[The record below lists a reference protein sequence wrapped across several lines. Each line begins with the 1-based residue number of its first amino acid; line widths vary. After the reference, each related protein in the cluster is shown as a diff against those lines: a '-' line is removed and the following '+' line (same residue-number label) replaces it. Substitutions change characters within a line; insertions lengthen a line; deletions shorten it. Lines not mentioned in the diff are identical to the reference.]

1 MFGILSIR
9 SKILAMLLMCGVLC
23 LLAASFVAIR
33 SGTHAL
39 KSTIFEQLTTLRASK
54 TSQVSAWFKDVAD
67 DFSDISQDTPAVEGI
82 AAFTAAFAQLG
93 QGAPDG
99 PSLALEAY
107 YKDKVLPS
115 FATLVDAPLSPRAFL
130 PTSPAALRLQ
140 DAYVVRNDDPAGSG
154 GRKIVDVTSGPD
166 GTLSAY
172 DQVIAKYRPFF
183 LRAVETHALEDVLLV
198 DAKSGT
204 IVYTVSKRI
213 DLGASLTSGP
223 LSNSGAA
230 RAFRRVIEGGGVPG
244 QTVLEDFSPY
254 VPAGLRPSAF
264 IAAPV
269 LTDGNL
275 TGILIGVLSV
285 RQIDAFLTFDG
296 RWDSVGLGKTGE
308 VYLVGANDLLMRSP
322 SRFLI
327 QNPEGYYKALAA
339 AGVDAETLAKIKHF
353 NSPILAQRVD
363 TRASRE
369 GQKGL
374 SDTQIVQDYRGVST
388 LSSWAPVSVQGLH
401 WIVIA
406 QEDEAEA
413 LAPVQDL
420 RHSIM
425 VVAAIAAVLLT
436 DVSVLLASSFT
447 RPIHAVLAGVNKLAG
462 GDESVRIA
470 VKGRDE
476 FAELAKA
483 FNAMANEIAER
494 SARIDQKTRDYEQL
508 LRNIYPDLIAD
519 RIRLG
524 ESSFSERVRNVC
536 VVVLIIE
543 GFDGLVGAGHRDTL
557 ERINTLVGD
566 IDEACAAG
574 GLEKI
579 RTIGETYIA
588 ACGLSTPRLDAA
600 QRSLAFVAQVNAVLE
615 RLARTYE
622 VPLSAR
628 AGVALGDA
636 EVGVVGRHRLLYDVW
651 GPTMLQ
657 ARRIVFDAEP
667 GTLRVTSAA
676 LQQLSA
682 REGFVQMPDIVLFDS
697 THVETWQRDA
707 GFTPDTPTG

>member
-9 SKILAMLLMCGVLC
+9 SKILAMLLLCGVLC
-23 LLAASFVAIR
+23 LMAASIVAIR

-39 KSTIFEQLTTLRASK
+39 KTTIFEQLTTLRASK

-67 DFSDISQDTPAVEGI
+67 DFSDISQDTPAVEGV
-82 AAFTAAFAQLG
+82 AAFAATYHLLG
-93 QGAPDG
+93 QGAPHG
-99 PSLALEAY
+99 PSPALEEY
-107 YKDKVLPS
+107 YKKKVLPS
-115 FATLVDAPLSPRAFL
+115 FATLVDAPLAPRAFL
-130 PTSPAALRLQ
+130 PTSPAALHLQ
-140 DAYVVRNDDPAGSG
+140 EAYVVRNDDPVGNE
-154 GRKIVDVTSGPD
+154 GRKIVDVKSGPD
-166 GTLSAY
+166 GTLSPY
-172 DQVIAKYRPFF
+172 DEAVSKYRPFF
-183 LRAVETHALEDVLLV
+183 LRAVDTHALEDILLV
-198 DAKSGT
+198 DAKTGT

-213 DLGASLTSGP
+213 DLGSNLKFGS

-230 RAFRRVIEGGGVPG
+230 RAFRRVMEGGGVPG

-254 VPAGLRPSAF
+254 IPAGLRPSAF

-269 LTDGNL
+269 LSDGNL
-275 TGILIGVLSV
+275 IGVLIGVLSV
-285 RQIDAFLTFDG
+285 SQINDFMTFDG
-296 RWDSVGLGKTGE
+296 RWDNVGLGKTGE
-308 VYLVGANDLLMRSP
+308 VYLVGANDLLMRSN

-327 QNPEGYYKALAA
+327 QNPDGYFKALDAT
-339 AGVDAETLAKIKHF
+339 GVDAETLAKIKHF
-353 NSPILAQRVD
+353 DSPILTQRVD

-374 SDTQIVQDYRGVST
+374 SDTQIVQDYRGIST

-401 WIVIA
+401 WIVVA
-406 QEDEAEA
+406 QEDESEA
-413 LAPVQDL
+413 LAPVQEL

-425 VVAAIAAVLLT
+425 VVSAIAAVLLT
-436 DVSVLLASSFT
+436 AFSVLLASGFT

-462 GDESVRIA
+462 GDESVRIT
-470 VKGRDE
+470 VRGRDE
-476 FAELAKA
+476 FAELAQA
-483 FNAMANEIAER
+483 FNSMANEIAER
-494 SARIDQKTRDYEQL
+494 TARIDQKTRDYEQL
-508 LRNIYPDLIAD
+508 LRNVYPDLIAD

-536 VVVLIIE
+536 VVVIIIE

-579 RTIGETYIA
+579 RTVGETYIA

-600 QRSLAFVAQVNAVLE
+600 QRGLAFVAQVDAILE
-615 RLARTYE
+615 RLARTYDA
-622 VPLSAR
+622 PLSAR

-667 GTLRVTSAA
+667 RTLRVTAA
-676 LQQLSA
+676 VLQQLSV
-682 REGFVQMPDIVLFDS
+682 RDDFVQMPDIVLFDS
-697 THVETWQRDA
+697 TRVETWQRNA
-707 GFTPDTPTG
+707 GFASSAPAA